1 MSKISNSIV
10 FMLLHGLII
19 LTPPPICMVQA
30 YDTAEYTHRKFPH
43 KLKAAYPLGN
53 MRGINIMLALD
64 SSDRES
70 GTVKIAST
78 EHFTAE
84 VKVKPDKSR
93 RVGTPKLSSPKP
105 NTRPHYRPRIFPPPP
120 PPPAP

>member
-10 FMLLHGLII
+10 FMWLHGLII

-30 YDTAEYTHRKFPH
+30 YDTAEYTHWKCPH
-43 KLKAAYPLGN
+43 KLKAAYPLGKT
-53 MRGINIMLALD
+53 RGINIMLALD

-78 EHFTAE
+78 EHVTAE
-84 VKVKPDKSR
+84 VKVKPESR

-105 NTRPHYRPRIFPPPP
+105 NTQIHHGAFIFPPPP
-120 PPPAP
+120 QHHHH

>member
-1 MSKISNSIV
+1 
-10 FMLLHGLII
+10 MLQIYHPS
-19 LTPPPICMVQA
+19 T
-30 YDTAEYTHRKFPH
+30 
-43 KLKAAYPLGN
+43 
-53 MRGINIMLALD
+53 GINIMLSLD

-84 VKVKPDKSR
+84 VKVKTESR

-105 NTRPHYRPRIFPPPP
+105 NTKPHYRPRIFPPPP
-120 PPPAP
+120 PHHHH

>member
-30 YDTAEYTHRKFPH
+30 SDTAEYTRWRFPH
-43 KLKAAYPLGN
+43 KLKAAYPLGK

-64 SSDRES
+64 SSDRDS

-78 EHFTAE
+78 EHLTAE
-84 VKVKPDKSR
+84 VKVKPESK
-93 RVGTPKLSSPKP
+93 RVGTPKVSSPKP
-105 NTRPHYRPRIFPPPP
+105 NTRPHYGPRISPPPP
-120 PPPAP
+120 QHHH